1 MGLTHSLGFTE
12 LFDEKVAIT
21 LVIDKKVIVA
31 HSIQTIKDKIT
42 EHTFNYNFPE
52 PKVFK
57 ITCDLIS
64 LDYKGINVS
73 KDFEIKVCKNSE
85 KRKEHYKD
93 IEKRQV
99 KKIEPSYFQQLLSS
113 VVPIGGDED
122 EEEEEEE
129 DDKEKEKKEEENKEK
144 KENDEKNEE
153 KNDAEK
159 KDEEEKND
167 NEEKGD
173 DEEKK
178 EENQKKEKEG
188 HKKQE

>member
-1 MGLTHSLGFTE
+1 MGFTE

-21 LVIDKKVIVA
+21 LVIEKKVIVA
-31 HSIQTIKDKIT
+31 HSIQTIKYKIT

-144 KENDEKNEE
+144 KENDEKKEE

-159 KDEEEKND
+159 KDDEEKKEDEEKND
-167 NEEKGD
+167 NEEKED

-178 EENQKKEKEG
+178 EENKKNEQDG